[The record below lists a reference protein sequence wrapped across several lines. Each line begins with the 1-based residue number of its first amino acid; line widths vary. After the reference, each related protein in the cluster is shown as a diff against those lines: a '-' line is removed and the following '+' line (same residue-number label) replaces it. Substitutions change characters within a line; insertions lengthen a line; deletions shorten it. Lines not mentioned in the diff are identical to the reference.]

1 MAAISKI
8 SYLAIRSDSQNA
20 VKRPNLV
27 TLCSGLGWN
36 SQSTTFFGRSLMFL
50 MDFLTV
56 QFLQN
61 QLTIHQVSPFSVSN
75 GFICF
80 FFVFLFVSHN
90 GKMTQ
95 LKGGLNHFIV
105 IKLYQ
110 QLHISYFNNLF
121 YCMLFFH
128 FMGKRL
134 TQQIGRAG
142 SRFDPTRGSKNDK
155 IYHIC
160 SI

>member
-75 GFICF
+75 VFICF
-80 FFVFLFVSHN
+80 FFVFLFVSHLRLSQRKDDTVE
-90 GKMTQ
+90 GW
-95 LKGGLNHFIV
+95 LKP
-105 IKLYQ
+105 
-110 QLHISYFNNLF
+110 F
-121 YCMLFFH
+121 YCHKTLPATAYQLF
-128 FMGKRL
+128 
-134 TQQIGRAG
+134 
-142 SRFDPTRGSKNDK
+142 
-155 IYHIC
+155 
-160 SI
+160 